1 MSIRSW
7 WADRRRRA
15 DEKATKKASEA
26 TAASPEEQRFSSVD
40 IAGHSAAK
48 DAQRLSDDR

>member
-7 WADRRRRA
+7 WASLRRRSE
-15 DEKATKKASEA
+15 EKAAASGNETA
-26 TAASPEEQRFSSVD
+26 AASPEEQRFSSVD

-48 DAQRLSDDR
+48 EAQRLSDDR